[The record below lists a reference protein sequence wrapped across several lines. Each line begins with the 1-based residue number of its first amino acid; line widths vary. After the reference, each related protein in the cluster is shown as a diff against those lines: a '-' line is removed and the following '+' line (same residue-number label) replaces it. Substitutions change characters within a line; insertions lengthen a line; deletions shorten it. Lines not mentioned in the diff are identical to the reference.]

1 MQGTALANVSKTS
14 GKCKVSEVGEVL
26 RLCFRCCWVAA
37 CLCWGRNT
45 GLMVLC
51 VQIVNPDAAPLFFK
65 MLQQASLRDTLW
77 GLAVWL
83 RLVTVD
89 ATNAQACSRSTI
101 FPMLLEWFRS
111 GVPAAH
117 AADNGPARPHPAVQ
131 ARLALLLRALA
142 PHACSAAD
150 LRELFQLLQPV
161 YVEGAGAMLPCRWP
175 QWKGLLARDAAG
187 ADGGAVLP
195 RTAVLVQKILHR
207 MAQEDTP
214 SVFFHIT
221 QNLQEFSGN
230 SGGYMCTPAPPVGL
244 PSFTFSAWIR
254 LNRTV
259 ALLNG
264 LEEAPSSQVRK
275 ATC

>member
-1 MQGTALANVSKTS
+1 MPA
-14 GKCKVSEVGEVL
+14 
-26 RLCFRCCWVAA
+26 
-37 CLCWGRNT
+37 
-45 GLMVLC
+45 

-101 FPMLLEWFRS
+101 FPMLLAWFRGDVAATGPHDDAP
-111 GVPAAH
+111 GV
-117 AADNGPARPHPAVQ
+117 PHPAVQ

-161 YVEGAGAMLPCRWP
+161 RVEGAGALLPCRWP
-175 QWKGLLARDAAG
+175 QWKALLVREQPAG
-187 ADGGAVLP
+187 AGAVLP
-195 RTAVLVQKILHR
+195 RTAVIVQKILHR

-214 SVFFHIT
+214 SVFFHVT

-230 SGGYMCTPAPPVGL
+230 SGGYMCNPAPPVAL
-244 PSFTFSAWIR
+244 PSFTFSAWVR

-264 LEEAPSSQVRK
+264 LEEAPSSQVR
-275 ATC
+275 AARLLQH

>member
-1 MQGTALANVSKTS
+1 MWHS
-14 GKCKVSEVGEVL
+14 
-26 RLCFRCCWVAA
+26 RPIAA
-37 CLCWGRNT
+37 T
-45 GLMVLC
+45 

-101 FPMLLEWFRS
+101 FPMLLAWFRS
-111 GVPAAH
+111 GAAAPGVSG
-117 AADNGPARPHPAVQ
+117 AADGPAPPHPAVQ

-161 YVEGAGAMLPCRWP
+161 HVEGAGAAGACRWP
-175 QWKGLLARDAAG
+175 QWKALLDREAPEGAG
-187 ADGGAVLP
+187 IVLP
-195 RTAVLVQKILHR
+195 RTAVVVQKILHR

-214 SVFFHIT
+214 SVFFHVT

-230 SGGYMCTPAPPVGL
+230 SGGYMCNPAPPVSL

-264 LEEAPSSQVRK
+264 LEEAPSSQVRMHPCCTRF
-275 ATC
+275 ACSL